1 MASRKAG
8 TISRGSSLLMQ
19 NLKNFRNFCK
29 HQGKLIPGP
38 EAVRAEGGV
47 AMSGKK
53 NSGNPMEKAMDL
65 TIWQSAKT
73 DPQGSYT
80 GTPADPYE
88 VPVQDAD
95 DL

>member
-1 MASRKAG
+1 MRKKDSDRPASR
-8 TISRGSSLLMQ
+8 
-19 NLKNFRNFCK
+19 
-29 HQGKLIPGP
+29 
-38 EAVRAEGGV
+38 
-47 AMSGKK
+47 AMD
-53 NSGNPMEKAMDL
+53 KAM
-65 TIWQSAKT
+65 TIWQSAGT

>member
-1 MASRKAG
+1 M
-8 TISRGSSLLMQ
+8 
-19 NLKNFRNFCK
+19 
-29 HQGKLIPGP
+29 
-38 EAVRAEGGV
+38 E
-47 AMSGKK
+47 KK
-53 NSGNPMEKAMDL
+53 RDKRPMEKAMDL
-65 TIWQSAKT
+65 TAWQSAKT

>member
-1 MASRKAG
+1 MREKKRKEHG
-8 TISRGSSLLMQ
+8 
-19 NLKNFRNFCK
+19 
-29 HQGKLIPGP
+29 GP
-38 EAVRAEGGV
+38 
-47 AMSGKK
+47 MD
-53 NSGNPMEKAMDL
+53 KAMDL

-80 GTPADPYE
+80 GTPADPDE

>member
-1 MASRKAG
+1 MSENKRKKSGDPMA
-8 TISRGSSLLMQ
+8 
-19 NLKNFRNFCK
+19 
-29 HQGKLIPGP
+29 
-38 EAVRAEGGV
+38 
-47 AMSGKK
+47 
-53 NSGNPMEKAMDL
+53 KAMDL

-95 DL
+95 DLLAEKAEGTLPSAFPHLPPPFLIGWQNRRCALCLLYI

>member
-1 MASRKAG
+1 MASIWWAGIWGIRRKF
-8 TISRGSSLLMQ
+8 SRPLGHTTLEP
-19 NLKNFRNFCK
+19 
-29 HQGKLIPGP
+29 GKPG
-38 EAVRAEGGV
+38 REGDI
-47 AMSGKK
+47 AMSEKK
-53 NSGNPMEKAMDL
+53 RKKSHDPMEKAMDL

>member
-1 MASRKAG
+1 MSENKRKKSGDPMA
-8 TISRGSSLLMQ
+8 
-19 NLKNFRNFCK
+19 
-29 HQGKLIPGP
+29 
-38 EAVRAEGGV
+38 
-47 AMSGKK
+47 
-53 NSGNPMEKAMDL
+53 KAMDL

-95 DL
+95 DLLRCGSGERMRSPLLRTSVRPAA

>member
-1 MASRKAG
+1 MIFPWDGKVYILFLERKR
-8 TISRGSSLLMQ
+8 IK
-19 NLKNFRNFCK
+19 KNFRNFCR
-29 HQGKLIPGP
+29 HQGKLNPGP
-38 EAVRAEGGV
+38 ETVRAEGGV

-53 NSGNPMEKAMDL
+53 NSGDPMEKAMDL

>member
-1 MASRKAG
+1 MSEKRQKKPCDPMA
-8 TISRGSSLLMQ
+8 
-19 NLKNFRNFCK
+19 
-29 HQGKLIPGP
+29 
-38 EAVRAEGGV
+38 
-47 AMSGKK
+47 
-53 NSGNPMEKAMDL
+53 KAMEL

-88 VPVQDAD
+88 GPVRDAD

>member
-1 MASRKAG
+1 MTALR
-8 TISRGSSLLMQ
+8 
-19 NLKNFRNFCK
+19 
-29 HQGKLIPGP
+29 GKLILSP
-38 EAVRAEGGV
+38 VFLRAEGGMTV
-47 AMSGKK
+47 TDKNKK
-53 NSGNPMEKAMDL
+53 QHSRPMEKAMDM